1 MRCSTILV
9 GLLCPF
15 HVLSKAVFAHFL
27 VDNSALFDS
36 SDWKKEISLAQ
47 EALIDAFAL
56 NIAYN
61 GTANGRQIPLAFQ
74 VANTAGFKLFFSFD
88 YDGNGPWPKE
98 DVLALMREYQSNGAY
113 YTENSQPLVSTFE
126 GGSNATDWVDIKSEA
141 NCFLIPDWSS
151 LGAQDAWDAADN
163 VADGLFSWDA
173 WPNGVRPMDGSVDE
187 TYLSVIDKS
196 KYMMAVSPWFYT
208 NLPGYSKNWVWNSD
222 NLWVDR
228 WAQVINVDPAY
239 VQIISWNDFGESHYI
254 GPLHSSPA
262 MTTGALYDYV
272 STMPHEG
279 WRNVL
284 PAFIS
289 MYKNGTSDVTQESLT
304 AYYTPERGSNC
315 SAANTTLNTVTHSQ
329 TEYSVD
335 LLGSIKIY
343 YDAVLASPANIT
355 VKVGD
360 DLVQATWDATRSP
373 ASGPGVY
380 HGSYTVPVLPDPDE
394 SSDVVVSLSRDDGII
409 AQIQG
414 MSIGGCGETGMQNFN
429 AWVGTENVVRT
440 VDSLASSTTSIY
452 SLGATLSAVLF
463 VITLQVV

>member
-27 VDNSALFDS
+27 VGSILSPCVAHSFAGQAFESNSTEWKTQVDNTALFDS
-36 SDWKKEISLAQ
+36 SDWEKEISLAQ

-61 GTANGRQIPLAFQ
+61 GTANERQIPLAFQ

-126 GGSNATDWVDIKSEA
+126 GGSNATDWVDIKSET

-208 NLPGYSKNWVWNSD
+208 NLPGYSKNWVW
-222 NLWVDR
+222 
-228 WAQVINVDPAY
+228 
-239 VQIISWNDFGESHYI
+239 
-254 GPLHSSPA
+254 
-262 MTTGALYDYV
+262 
-272 STMPHEG
+272 
-279 WRNVL
+279 
-284 PAFIS
+284 
-289 MYKNGTSDVTQESLT
+289 K
-304 AYYTPERGSNC
+304 
-315 SAANTTLNTVTHSQ
+315 
-329 TEYSVD
+329 
-335 LLGSIKIY
+335 
-343 YDAVLASPANIT
+343 
-355 VKVGD
+355 
-360 DLVQATWDATRSP
+360 
-373 ASGPGVY
+373 
-380 HGSYTVPVLPDPDE
+380 
-394 SSDVVVSLSRDDGII
+394 
-409 AQIQG
+409 
-414 MSIGGCGETGMQNFN
+414 
-429 AWVGTENVVRT
+429 
-440 VDSLASSTTSIY
+440 
-452 SLGATLSAVLF
+452 
-463 VITLQVV
+463 